1 MDAVLLATDGSEYA
15 RRAAERAIEVASEN
29 AADLYV
35 LCVVDRRVHGE
46 PGLSTEELSTIEAED
61 VGHDCVTEVRSMVGD
76 RGAEVSV
83 DGSVRHGLPEEVIL
97 AYAEEVGAD
106 LIVIGEHGDHRQHLG
121 GVGRHLVA
129 ESPYDVR
136 VVTLEEA

>member
-15 RRAAERAIEVASEN
+15 RRAAERAIEVASDN
-29 AADLYV
+29 DADLYV

-61 VGHDCVTEVRSMVGD
+61 VGHDCVKEVRSMVGD
-76 RGAEVSV
+76 RAVDVSV
-83 DGSVRHGLPEEVIL
+83 EGSVRHGLPQEVIIE
-97 AYAEEVGAD
+97 YAEEVAAD

-129 ESPYDVR
+129 ESPYEVR
-136 VVTLEEA
+136 VVTLEEP

>member
-15 RRAAERAIEVASEN
+15 RRAAERAIEVASDN
-29 AADLYV
+29 DADLYV

-61 VGHDCVTEVRSMVGD
+61 VGHDCVKEVRSMVGERAVD
-76 RGAEVSV
+76 VSV
-83 DGSVRHGLPEEVIL
+83 EGAVRHGLPQEVIIE
-97 AYAEEVGAD
+97 YAEEVAAD

-129 ESPYDVR
+129 ESPYEVR
-136 VVTLEEA
+136 VVTLEEP